1 MTVGDT
7 IQSKNGA
14 GLGGVVTSVN
24 GETGPV
30 DVTAS
35 SGVASVDGQ
44 TGVVVLSGTYLALAG
59 GTLTGLLT
67 ATKGILVSPAT
78 SSSIGFAVV
87 GLAGQTGNLTS
98 WLDSSLATLASVNAA
113 GVIAGAG
120 FIVGSNASSTGGVRM
135 PSLSAVNWRNAANNA
150 DIGGISTNA
159 SDQLQ
164 LGTTTVPDADNTKSL
179 GASAKRWA
187 TVVTV
192 ALITGGTSP
201 AVSGAVRLNNNTGMV
216 GRNAANNADV
226 AIIGINAS
234 DKAEVGTDLV
244 GSSDALRTLGSSAVR
259 WAGLHLANFVAVG
272 TNPSSSGAVRLANNS
287 GIASRN
293 AANNADVSLLA
304 LNASDVATVGA
315 PLTSTGE
322 IIGTRFAPST
332 ATGATAA
339 ARYFRATASG
349 APASG
354 TWVTGDVVPAQDG
367 TFWHCTAGGT
377 PGTWVQSG
385 SATYATKAATTDLVD
400 AKGDRLLGSA
410 DNTLVRHAAPA
421 NGKFSVADSA
431 QSDGWKDI
439 DLPWH
444 VSIDPI
450 RVPAYSTVG
459 GSIAAWGTYYQMAN
473 LNDEVVYNVQLGPGT
488 WTFSCWRTIFT
499 SYGILT
505 VTLDGTTIATL
516 DNYSG
521 ASVNP
526 GQSLTTGI
534 SITAAGVYALK
545 LKTTGKNASSSNYNQ
560 RLWSMDFTRTA

>member
-1 MTVGDT
+1 VTN
-7 IQSKNGA
+7 IQAKNGSQR
-14 GLGGVVTSVN
+14 GGVVTSLD
-24 GETGPV
+24 GLTGATTSSGGAALTAASDAETETGTSTTKA
-30 DVTAS
+30 VTPAS
-35 SGVASVDGQ
+35 GAA
-44 TGVVVLSGTYLALAG
+44 TYLKKSG
-59 GTLTGLLT
+59 GTLTGALVGTLSTMTT
-67 ATKGILVSPAT
+67 AIR
-78 SSSIGFAVV
+78 
-87 GLAGQTGNLTS
+87 
-98 WLDSSLATLASVNAA
+98 
-113 GVIAGAG
+113 AGAA
-120 FIVGSNASSTGGVRM
+120 NWSSTGAIRM
-135 PSLSAVNWRNAANNA
+135 AADAAMNWRNNANNA
-150 DIGGISTNA
+150 DVGGISLNA

-164 LGTTTVPDADNTKSL
+164 LATTTVPDTDNTKSL

-187 TVVTV
+187 TVVTT

-385 SATYATKAATTDLVD
+385 SATYVTPDEALFQSQV
-400 AKGDRLLGSA
+400 
-410 DNTLVRHAAPA
+410 
-421 NGKFSVADSA
+421 FS
-431 QSDGWKDI
+431 
-439 DLPWH
+439 
-444 VSIDPI
+444 
-450 RVPAYSTVG
+450 
-459 GSIAAWGTYYQMAN
+459 
-473 LNDEVVYNVQLGPGT
+473 
-488 WTFSCWRTIFT
+488 
-499 SYGILT
+499 
-505 VTLDGTTIATL
+505 
-516 DNYSG
+516 
-521 ASVNP
+521 
-526 GQSLTTGI
+526 
-534 SITAAGVYALK
+534 
-545 LKTTGKNASSSNYNQ
+545 
-560 RLWSMDFTRTA
+560 